1 MAAVAPS
8 TPPRPV
14 RPRTA
19 TVRRPAPYPDLRVVT
34 PVRHARR
41 YVTILSVVA
50 ALGVFGVVSLNA
62 LAAES
67 AFEAKTLES
76 EVRDLSARYDE
87 LTAEVASLEA
97 PDRVRRI
104 AVERL
109 GMVPVENPGVLTLE
123 DAPPFSARGRVVASN
138 GFGGIRGDAPGHGP

>member
-8 TPPRPV
+8 TLPSPRPSP
-14 RPRTA
+14 RPA
-19 TVRRPAPYPDLRVVT
+19 GPAVRRPDLRVVP

-41 YVTILSVVA
+41 YAAILSVVA

-67 AFEAKTLES
+67 AFEARTLER
-76 EVRDLSARYDE
+76 EVRDLSRRYDE

-97 PDRVRRI
+97 PDRVARI
-104 AVERL
+104 AVAEL
-109 GMVPVENPGVLTLE
+109 GMVPVEDPGVLTMGG
-123 DAPPFSARGRVVASN
+123 DALSREWAQKGVQSPRGNLGSAPGRGR
-138 GFGGIRGDAPGHGP
+138 